1 MWHAVISK
9 ITTKCGYGIAMC
21 PLIAN
26 NHHNS
31 QNAMNFRAGE
41 VTKSKFEVV
50 KFTVASYFFLA
61 DVTDYTFSSRS

>member
-1 MWHAVISK
+1 
-9 ITTKCGYGIAMC
+9 MC